1 MCLSL
6 LPFPQNRPRVLL
18 ISKKASV
25 GSPRIVLYA
34 FCKKNAY
41 GDWLDNDFEFC
52 FNEFNALCKSEGI
65 VRHLTV
71 CHTPQQNGVAE
82 RMNRTIMEEVHCML
96 SNAGL
101 PKYFWAKADSTA
113 CLLINH
119 SPSVVI
125 DKKTLQ
131 DVWSGTP
138 ASYSDL
144 RIFGCPVYAQVDN
157 GKLEPRSI
165 GEESTPVPTSHSI
178 LKIQSGTI
186 YSSPP
191 VTPQYSIAKDNPG
204 RDINLLRRVEDAR
217 YKARLVAKGYSQ
229 FSDID
234 FTDVFSPVLKH
245 SSIRAL
251 LGIVAIH
258 NLEFEQLD
266 VKTAFLYGELE
277 EDIYSPRQWYK
288 RFDSFM
294 TSHMFQK
301 RSYDSCVYFKEISDG
316 SFVYL
321 LLYVDDMLIAPKDMR
336 EIIKLKTQL
345 SKEFERKDL
354 GAAKKILGMEIRR
367 DREKRV
373 TTQAGVLAVMSIL
386 NRGIPF
392 NSKIP
397 RAIWNLS
404 LTRQPSPQ
412 LKFAARVGV
421 SISDTPQGFVSGH
434 SRCDA
439 SRSRLRIASHR
450 KCHNFLPSYQILA
463 TLVSLERTWD
473 LEAFSTLQGGIPY
486 NSEIHR
492 LCGICPSLY
501 SQAPN
506 SSLPQGLESLSLIHH
521 RFGRNRDG
529 VIGYVD
535 SDFAG
540 DHDKRRSLTGYVFTI
555 GGCAISWK
563 ATLQTT
569 IALLTTEAEY
579 MAITKA
585 FKEDN

>member
-1 MCLSL
+1 MIVMQEEMESL
-6 LPFPQNRPRVLL
+6 H
-18 ISKKASV
+18 KK
-25 GSPRIVLYA
+25 GTWDL
-34 FCKKNAY
+34 
-41 GDWLDNDFEFC
+41 
-52 FNEFNALCKSEGI
+52 
-65 VRHLTV
+65 VRL
-71 CHTPQQNGVAE
+71 
-82 RMNRTIMEEVHCML
+82 
-96 SNAGL
+96 
-101 PKYFWAKADSTA
+101 K
-113 CLLINH
+113 
-119 SPSVVI
+119 
-125 DKKTLQ
+125 DKKVICCKWVFKKKEGT
-131 DVWSGTP
+131 SG
-138 ASYSDL
+138 
-144 RIFGCPVYAQVDN
+144 
-157 GKLEPRSI
+157 
-165 GEESTPVPTSHSI
+165 
-178 LKIQSGTI
+178 
-186 YSSPP
+186 
-191 VTPQYSIAKDNPG
+191 
-204 RDINLLRRVEDAR
+204 VEDAR

-277 EDIYSPRQWYK
+277 EDIY
-288 RFDSFM
+288 
-294 TSHMFQK
+294 
-301 RSYDSCVYFKEISDG
+301 
-316 SFVYL
+316 
-321 LLYVDDMLIAPKDMR
+321 
-336 EIIKLKTQL
+336 
-345 SKEFERKDL
+345 L
-354 GAAKKILGMEIRR
+354 G
-367 DREKRV
+367 
-373 TTQAGVLAVMSIL
+373 
-386 NRGIPF
+386 GIPF

-412 LKFAARVGV
+412 LKFTARVGV

-439 SRSRLRIASHR
+439 SRSRLLIASHR

-492 LCGICPSLY
+492 LYGICPSLY